1 MNDFR
6 VRVNATS
13 YAGLFGTAVV
23 LGLAAAALGPLIPT
37 IRERYGVSIATS
49 GLTFL
54 AFSSLAL
61 AGAFIALFLVAKVQA
76 RIGLST
82 ALIALSLGLLGI
94 GLSPSFPLF
103 LAAVALAGLGFGFL
117 DVAINQVVGLGGG
130 KRTPTMLLLMNSLF
144 GVGAIFGPLLVAWAG
159 LGGLPFVLAVVALLG
174 VALVVPTTSL
184 QGFVRT
190 DENLPPMSRK
200 QKAFLV
206 TLAVGFFFYIG
217 VEAGVAGWLSTH
229 LIAVGWTTQ
238 SAAASASVFWIAFTF
253 GRLAVLPLTRFVSPA
268 TITFVAMG
276 LSVPSMVLAMTPG
289 FTLFGYLLVGATCAP
304 VFPMGIAWVS
314 QALPGNPRATG
325 LLVLVVMTGSAVLP
339 FLAGTIIGE
348 VGAVYAAS
356 VLLVPAVA
364 GAGVFWLGRRLS
376 NAQTPPTA
384 ATRGGN
390 QSPATGSQSASGRD

>member
-1 MNDFR
+1 

-37 IRERYGVSIATS
+37 IRERYGISIATS

-61 AGAFIALFLVAKVQA
+61 AGAFIALFLVARVQA

-94 GLSPSFPLF
+94 GLSPTFPLF

-174 VALVVPTTSL
+174 VALVVPTTRL

-200 QKAFLV
+200 QKAFLLTV
-206 TLAVGFFFYIG
+206 AVGFFFYIG

-238 SAAASASVFWIAFTF
+238 SAAASASIFWIAFTL

-276 LSVPSMVLAMTPG
+276 LSAPSMVLAMTPS
-289 FTLFGYLLVGATCAP
+289 FTLLGYLLVGATCAP

-339 FLAGTIIGE
+339 FLVGTIIGE
-348 VGAVYAAS
+348 VGAVYAAG

-376 NAQTPPTA
+376 NAQTPPIA
-384 ATRGGN
+384 ATSGGN